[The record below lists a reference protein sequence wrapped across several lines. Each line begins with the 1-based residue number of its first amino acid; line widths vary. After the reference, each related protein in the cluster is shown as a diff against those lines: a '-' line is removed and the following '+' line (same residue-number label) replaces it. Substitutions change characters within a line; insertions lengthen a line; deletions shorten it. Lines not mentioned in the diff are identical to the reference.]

1 MVTRRRVVLGLGV
14 GALAPRASLAQQ
26 PRKVWRI
33 GLLLIGSKEYFVNNG
48 FQKLFLQGMR
58 EHGYAL
64 DRDFI
69 IEERF
74 ADGEVGRLPALAAE
88 LVRIPVDLI
97 LTSGTQANRAAQ
109 QATTA
114 IPIVTVVEADPVG
127 NGFAESLARPGKNI
141 TGLSTLFGDTII
153 KNLEFL
159 VSAVP
164 GLSRIAV
171 LRNTSNPGS
180 KAQLATIQA
189 GALKVGIK
197 VLEMDATN
205 PEEIEHAIAA
215 MPHERMQAF
224 IALPDTIFSS
234 QLEQIARLAL
244 KHRLPSSY
252 LVNRY
257 PEVGGLMSYGQD
269 IKGNWRLG
277 AKFIDKIFKGTK
289 ASDLPFE
296 QPATFELVI
305 NMKTAQA
312 LGMKIPQTMLLR
324 ATKVI
329 E

>member
-1 MVTRRRVVLGLGV
+1 
-14 GALAPRASLAQQ
+14 
-26 PRKVWRI
+26 
-33 GLLLIGSKEYFVNNG
+33 
-48 FQKLFLQGMR
+48 MR

-69 IEERF
+69 VEERF

-88 LVRIPVDLI
+88 LVRIPVDLV

-127 NGFAESLARPGKNI
+127 NGFAVSLARPGKNI
-141 TGLSTLFGDTII
+141 TGLSTLFADTII

-159 VSAVP
+159 VSVVP

-171 LRNTSNPGS
+171 LRNTSNTGS

-189 GALKVGIK
+189 AALKAGIK

-215 MPHERMQAF
+215 MPRERMQAF
-224 IALPDTIFSS
+224 IVLPDTIYSS

-257 PEVGGLMSYGQD
+257 SEVGGLMSYGQD
-269 IKGNWRLG
+269 ITGNWRLG
-277 AKFIDKIFKGTK
+277 AKFIDKIFRGAK

-296 QPATFELVI
+296 QPPTFELVI

-324 ATKVI
+324 ATKVF